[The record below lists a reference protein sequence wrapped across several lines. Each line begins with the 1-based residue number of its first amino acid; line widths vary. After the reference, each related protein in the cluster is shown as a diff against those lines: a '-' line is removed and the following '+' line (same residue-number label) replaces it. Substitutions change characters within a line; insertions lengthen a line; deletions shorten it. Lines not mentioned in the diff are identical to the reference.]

1 MASDGTPP
9 TLNAHTWIRRETSNK
24 DGHEGSARKKNASPP
39 TCLPA
44 CVPAVHGADKR
55 MDTLLLY
62 LTTHPTI
69 YVSIRKSTHPPT
81 PHHAVTHT
89 LLAQSAL
96 KETLPSITLRYLV
109 ERVAFNLLLP
119 PSLPPLCQPPL
130 FPPLS
135 RCEVK
140 KTACRSKA
148 GSLLSMG
155 KPERAK
161 KRCAHT
167 LPLRSVT
174 DWWQRKGRGRRGG
187 RGRGGSKE
195 RERVTGKR
203 AIGQGRGD

>member
-1 MASDGTPP
+1 MHPWQLPVFLSRGGSPLNHSCPARFGVQGLTVRCHAVRCSAPYKSCSQLLHESDSPLPHHSPANSSWYYSLASDGTPP

-109 ERVAFNLLLP
+109 ERVTFNLLLP
-119 PSLPPLCQPPL
+119 PSLPPLCQGGAPTPSHLPPL
-130 FPPLS
+130 T
-135 RCEVK
+135 V
-140 KTACRSKA
+140 
-148 GSLLSMG
+148 
-155 KPERAK
+155 
-161 KRCAHT
+161 
-167 LPLRSVT
+167 
-174 DWWQRKGRGRRGG
+174 
-187 RGRGGSKE
+187 
-195 RERVTGKR
+195 
-203 AIGQGRGD
+203 